1 MESEKQRFVDVNGSS
16 FPEQD
21 GLAFWSRCGS
31 EPVGPTQAAQNQPAV
46 WAGSHPPVNLRLRS
60 SDRLGLGSFLDFLSV
75 F

>member
-1 MESEKQRFVDVNGSS
+1 MLDSFAFLSWAQKLETNVESEKQRFVDVNGSS

-46 WAGSHPPVNLRLRS
+46 WAGSFHQLIY
-60 SDRLGLGSFLDFLSV
+60 D
-75 F
+75 